1 MKALRQML
9 DAFDK
14 LLGLPATDWDEV
26 EREVTLE
33 VLSQE
38 KDYEERNS

>member
-1 MKALRQML
+1 ML

-14 LLGLPATDWDEV
+14 LCGFPPTDWDEM